1 MKRPPIADSIGQ
13 PYHQKNNM
21 NPAALERLAKYSVY
35 PVKSA
40 GFLMRKSSYYRRDF
54 YCLIM
59 GRKAQTNMRIFTE
72 RNSRFLA
79 PSVRHATT
87 NAFGASS
94 TAETIGLFFGA
105 SAIRRA
111 PSIASARPRANPPAA
126 PPGSMGAEIPAA
138 FFVFP
143 QYDLQ
148 ASLALLS
155 CAAPAP
161 EAPGTPAARRAA
173 PV

>member
-105 SAIRRA
+105 SAIVGGGIYYY
-111 PSIASARPRANPPAA
+111 SHHLKVI
-126 PPGSMGAEIPAA
+126 GLGWVW
-138 FFVFP
+138 FLGKCH
-143 QYDLQ
+143 LQ
-148 ASLALLS
+148 
-155 CAAPAP
+155 
-161 EAPGTPAARRAA
+161 EGD
-173 PV
+173 

>member
-1 MKRPPIADSIGQ
+1 MRLFVCDFSYSPVLFVLSPERRIYTGFDTIVTMKRPPIADSIGQ
-13 PYHQKNNM
+13 PHHQKNNM

-94 TAETIGLFFGA
+94 AAETVGLLLGT
-105 SAIRRA
+105 SAIIGGGIYYY
-111 PSIASARPRANPPAA
+111 SHCLKVS
-126 PPGSMGAEIPAA
+126 G
-138 FFVFP
+138 
-143 QYDLQ
+143 L
-148 ASLALLS
+148 
-155 CAAPAP
+155 
-161 EAPGTPAARRAA
+161 
-173 PV
+173 